1 MTAVLQG
8 PGSDEQSTNEGELAG
23 FAATGLQ
30 PVFAAL
36 GPAHCGL
43 AMSLSHAVAA
53 DDEGFAAGPVW
64 PVWSCA
70 CGFRLDADASEVVG
84 SIWSAAA
91 RLESLQ
97 WEMDTAREALTLA
110 VRQAAV
116 AGVAAKELRL
126 ASGLDEAGLRELLA

>member
-8 PGSDEQSTNEGELAG
+8 PGPDGQSTNEGELVG
-23 FAATGLQ
+23 FAATTLQ
-30 PVFAAL
+30 PVSAAL

-43 AMSLSHAVAA
+43 GMSLSHAVAA
-53 DDEGFAAGPVW
+53 DDDGFPAGPVW
-64 PVWSCA
+64 PVWSCT

-97 WEMDTAREALTLA
+97 WEMDTAREALGLA
-110 VRQAAV
+110 IRQAAV
-116 AGVAAKELRL
+116 AGVAAKELQL
-126 ASGLDEAGLRELLA
+126 ASGLDDAGLRELLG